1 MTHQHYEI
9 TVRKI
14 WHVALVLK
22 GVMRVTL
29 ACSGQAPAWKSDLP
43 HPIRDALSAIETG
56 VLHYIYIYIYKWYEA
71 MDGQDEY
78 MKINILPV
86 GNWEPWD
93 PCCWQLNL
101 LRAHLSPSCW
111 WTSPI
116 IAPGHTSYAYAHTHE
131 NVFYLFQCSALIYPF
146 FHDVYLD

>member
-1 MTHQHYEI
+1 LTCSIGIKRSYESYPCMFWASSSL
-9 TVRKI
+9 KI
-14 WHVALVLK
+14 WSSSPHK
-22 GVMRVTL
+22 RCTL
-29 ACSGQAPAWKSDLP
+29 CNRNGCTTLY
-43 HPIRDALSAIETG
+43 IYI
-56 VLHYIYIYIYKWYEA
+56 YIYIYIYKWYEA